1 MLIGGKEYTVGQK
14 IRVINA
20 KSVLHYYY
28 GMTGNKNED
37 MTGITGIITEQSTY
51 NEYARANLKVDKPY
65 SEKYKNGMTRLFC
78 DDEIELIRIITLPII
93 GKWFYMIL
101 SGEKGEEYRE
111 IKPYYTSRFKK
122 IFEMYPYSNIPSGAD
137 KREIRFRN
145 GYGSSRPE
153 FIALCTLDIKT
164 GREEWGAEPGK
175 EYYTLKIHEITE
187 RRGC

>member
-1 MLIGGKEYTVGQK
+1 MSAGGKGHTAGQK
-14 IRVINA
+14 A
-20 KSVLHYYY
+20 
-28 GMTGNKNED
+28 
-37 MTGITGIITEQSTY
+37 GI
-51 NEYARANLKVDKPY
+51 L
-65 SEKYKNGMTRLFC
+65 
-78 DDEIELIRIITLPII
+78 TLPTA
-93 GKWFYMIL
+93 GRWFYMIL

-111 IKPYYTSRFKK
+111 IKPYYISRFKK
-122 IFEMYPYSNIPSGAD
+122 IFDMDLHSGMPYGTG

-153 FIALCTLDIKT
+153 FTALCTLDIKT